1 VSKES
6 PGQSGAF
13 SLSGAL
19 GALACHN
26 TRVPLVNL
34 SQDCRPRIGLG
45 CEWRGHHGLVLR
57 EVATLFKGLTYLA
70 THSSHST
77 PSISVIEHCGRAPC
91 TASATTTTSRKPVRR
106 RIVSL
111 LPPSDRLDLS
121 LGVSK
126 AKTRIKFT
134 FNEVLIQR
142 MPRRFKS
149 PCAAQTELGQEKLLV
164 ATASATG
171 DDEVPPSFLRRFTG
185 LNACPGDLV
194 PSKALRSDR
203 FRQRLKLSG

>member
-1 VSKES
+1 MN
-6 PGQSGAF
+6 
-13 SLSGAL
+13 LL
-19 GALACHN
+19 L
-26 TRVPLVNL
+26 PLVMP
-34 SQDCRPRIGLG
+34 CAPG
-45 CEWRGHHGLVLR
+45 
-57 EVATLFKGLTYLA
+57 F
-70 THSSHST
+70 SSLCWL
-77 PSISVIEHCGRAPC
+77 E
-91 TASATTTTSRKPVRR
+91 
-106 RIVSL
+106 
-111 LPPSDRLDLS
+111 
-121 LGVSK
+121 
-126 AKTRIKFT
+126 AKRIKFT